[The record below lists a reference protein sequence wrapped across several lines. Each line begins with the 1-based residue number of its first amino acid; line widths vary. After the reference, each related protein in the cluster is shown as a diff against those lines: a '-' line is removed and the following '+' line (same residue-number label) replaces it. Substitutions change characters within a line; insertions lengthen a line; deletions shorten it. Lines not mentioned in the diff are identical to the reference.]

1 MAQTFD
7 VTFKYLF
14 RQSRGVL
21 ATMLFGDSF
30 EWQNVEQPAVRNLRA
45 DLLAKCA
52 DGTYRQVELQVTND
66 RGLAFRML
74 EYYVGF
80 YRSLGEHVQ
89 QTVLYAGREPL
100 RMDDAFHSPS
110 TQHRYTNLN
119 LREMDGDELLASED
133 LADNQ
138 WALLTKTDPE
148 KVIRVVI
155 DKLRTLSG
163 EEQEKAAS
171 TFVII
176 GGILGIEAEVERRLQ
191 TDMIDLL
198 ENKVLG
204 PAIRKGL
211 AQGLEQGRQEGRQE
225 GLQEGRQEGLQAGLQ
240 AGLHQVL
247 HALLERRSA
256 ALPPGASA
264 RVASASAE
272 ALNAWILRLD
282 AGESL
287 EKIFAEPSK

>member
-1 MAQTFD
+1 
-7 VTFKYLF
+7 
-14 RQSRGVL
+14 
-21 ATMLFGDSF
+21 
-30 EWQNVEQPAVRNLRA
+30 
-45 DLLAKCA
+45 
-52 DGTYRQVELQVTND
+52 
-66 RGLAFRML
+66 
-74 EYYVGF
+74 
-80 YRSLGEHVQ
+80 
-89 QTVLYAGREPL
+89 
-100 RMDDAFHSPS
+100 MDDAFHSPS
-110 TQHRYTNLN
+110 TQHRYTILN